1 MTKISNSYGTNENK
15 QEPLLSEAIS
25 RTSFLEHVTRL
36 QKTNIK
42 SWKDIVSCVKD
53 SPCRNS
59 IKRDKSPTSV
69 VRNGDNDDA
78 TEATKNTDER
88 HARFAVNEQNGK
100 PWVMIKRIDLV
111 DESLVDELWWTD
123 DDMVNRNES
132 DNNMASYVEHHYVGI
147 LQAAYASTR
156 HDDKGSKSSK
166 EGTKDKKTSQDVELD
181 FDQLKKLGA
190 ARGLESLVSPEIQ
203 KTVRKHRKAVL
214 GAQQILREHGRD
226 LFEDRSLSLIAKSSV
241 KYSQGSRLVSKKMG
255 AFDNGKCCH
264 S

>member
-190 ARGLESLVSPEIQ
+190 ARGLVRHLDQVLRNTHPRLTLLRLTTFLSSLV
-203 KTVRKHRKAVL
+203 AL
-214 GAQQILREHGRD
+214 
-226 LFEDRSLSLIAKSSV
+226 
-241 KYSQGSRLVSKKMG
+241 
-255 AFDNGKCCH
+255 
-264 S
+264 